1 MSDLSLYKESQKKS
15 RGVKKDKIKIER
27 FRILKTWKIF
37 NLNLIL
43 IMLSG
48 FTITIHGQPID
59 MFN

>member
-15 RGVKKDKIKIER
+15 RGVKKDKIKIKR
-27 FRILKTWKIF
+27 FRILETWKIF